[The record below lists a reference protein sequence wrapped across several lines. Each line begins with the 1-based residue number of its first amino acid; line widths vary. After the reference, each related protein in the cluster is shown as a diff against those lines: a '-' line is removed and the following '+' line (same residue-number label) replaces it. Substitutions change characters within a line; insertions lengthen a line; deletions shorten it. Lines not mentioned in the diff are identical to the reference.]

1 MNGVEILQRTG
12 CNNLA
17 DLISCLRHVSA
28 DLLDQI
34 PDSHV
39 TVNDGAVVV
48 RVERQVLTDKSEVY
62 NVNIE
67 PARR

>member
-1 MNGVEILQRTG
+1 MNGVEVLQRTG

-17 DLISCLRHVSA
+17 DLISHLRHVSA
-28 DLLDQI
+28 DLLHEI
-34 PDSHV
+34 PDSHI

-48 RVERQVLTDKSEVY
+48 RIERQKLTDGSEVY

-67 PARR
+67 PLG